1 MRLIIE
7 ARLSDGDS
15 DTINDGDGVL
25 AVVERRD
32 SSLAQLGLTLAE
44 GRSLLVKVQ
53 AELVSKQVEW
63 WLSGQTHCRRC
74 GAALSHKDSRST
86 VLRTVYGKVTV
97 KSARLWSCA
106 CQRTARTPRR
116 VVHPL
121 SKALTN
127 RVTPELEYLQAKWA
141 AHLPYR
147 QATAMLKE
155 VLPLDKGI
163 SFSGTRDRIHTLGKE
178 LDADIE
184 RDIAKLPQTVA
195 DVQVRE
201 SSHVA
206 SVSVDSAW
214 LRHCDSVGGQGRHV
228 NIVAGRATF
237 TDGPPKL
244 YAYVHKEV
252 TSAGARLD
260 QFLSRNGVGID
271 ERVTLISD
279 DAGEFE
285 KAVQGSQLAR
295 GWILDWF
302 HIAMKFKAAQRV
314 RVVPQVPADG
324 VQIPPQRAQ
333 LVPVPR
339 QQPSV
344 QCLDPLHRLAALSV
358 PDQPLGVLDL
368 CFH

>member
-7 ARLSDGDS
+7 ARLADEDC
-15 DTINDGDGVL
+15 DVVEDDGV
-25 AVVERRD
+25 VIVIDRRD
-32 SSLAQLGLTLAE
+32 RSLSQLGLPLAE
-44 GRSLLVKVQ
+44 GRSLLSKVQ
-53 AELVSKQVEW
+53 PALVSKQVEW
-63 WLSGQTHCRRC
+63 LLSGQTHCRRC

-163 SFSGTRDRIHTLGKE
+163 SFSGTRDRIHTLGKQ

-195 DVQVRE
+195 DVQLRE

-237 TDGPPKL
+237 TDGTPKL

-252 TSAGARLD
+252 PSAGARLD

-279 DAGEFE
+279 DAGEFD
-285 KAVQGSQLAR
+285 KAVEGSQLVR
-295 GWILDWF
+295 GRILDWF
-302 HIAMKFKAAQRV
+302 HIAMKFKAAQRSVFGSKMIGSLERESVEKEIEHAKWLAWHGKGSKAV
-314 RVVPQVPADG
+314 RRLKA
-324 VQIPPQRAQ
+324 
-333 LVPVPR
+333 
-339 QQPSV
+339 
-344 QCLDPLHRLAALSV
+344 LDDRL
-358 PDQPLGVLDL
+358 
-368 CFH
+368 